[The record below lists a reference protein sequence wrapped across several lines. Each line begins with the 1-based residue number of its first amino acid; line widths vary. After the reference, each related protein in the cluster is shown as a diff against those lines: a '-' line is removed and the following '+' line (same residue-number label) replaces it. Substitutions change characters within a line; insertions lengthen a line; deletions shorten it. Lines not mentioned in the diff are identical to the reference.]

1 MTAIASVIL
10 GISALMQVPLTV
22 VLLVSM
28 NGENAEGALGRHLRS
43 LAGNPVLIA
52 LVIGMAIGGFEL
64 GVPTATATAL
74 DWVGALALPL
84 ALVCVGA
91 SLHVDSTTIDRGATA
106 SVVALKLGCMPAI
119 AWVVLTLLG
128 VNAATFTA
136 GIVMLGTPT
145 AVSTYVFATEL
156 GGDAEFA
163 SLNVFVTTVASVASL
178 TLLIELVGAVA

>member
-1 MTAIASVIL
+1 VTAIASVIL
-10 GISALMQVPLTV
+10 GIGALMQVPLTV

-84 ALVCVGA
+84 ALLCVGA